1 MTILFNL
8 DKLCNMLKYILS
20 SSFVYMDSMFNSNNL
35 EKGLKE
41 NIKQK
46 AMFANNIICG
56 NYIFRGW
63 RNNISCVSFM
73 E

>member
-41 NIKQK
+41 NIK
-46 AMFANNIICG
+46 
-56 NYIFRGW
+56 
-63 RNNISCVSFM
+63 
-73 E
+73 